1 MNDKQFAPAILT
13 LFVSART
20 TSAPATEEHPLLRC
34 GVDLD
39 RKVLPADTPQTSVIK
54 ISPDAPP
61 PPDQKVERPPVN
73 LGIVLD
79 RSGSMSGNKI

>member
-39 RKVLPADTPQTSVIK
+39 RKVLPADTPQTAVIK
-54 ISPDAPP
+54 ISPDAP

>member
-1 MNDKQFAPAILT
+1 MNYKQFAPAILT

-39 RKVLPADTPQTSVIK
+39 RKVLPADTPQTAVIK
-54 ISPDAPP
+54 ISPDAPAP
-61 PPDQKVERPPVN
+61 RPKGGTAPGQPGYRAGPVR
-73 LGIVLD
+73 IHV
-79 RSGSMSGNKI
+79 RQ

>member
-1 MNDKQFAPAILT
+1 MNCRQFTPAILT
-13 LFVSART
+13 LFVSAWT

-39 RKVLPADTPQTSVIK
+39 RKVLPADTPQTAVIK
-54 ISPDAPP
+54 ITLVAP